1 MGGIG
6 TGCFAIN
13 SRGQLQDFELFNRP
27 SKGLNFPFTFFAVI
41 SAEIGIARKELDFLH
56 DNFKRGK
63 IPTEILAASSGTDKF
78 SC

>member
-1 MGGIG
+1 M
-6 TGCFAIN
+6 
-13 SRGQLQDFELFNRP
+13 LL
-27 SKGLNFPFTFFAVI
+27 KVFAVI

>member
-27 SKGLNFPFTFFAVI
+27 SKGLNFPFTFLLCM
-41 SAEIGIARKELDFLH
+41 EKE
-56 DNFKRGK
+56 KG
-63 IPTEILAASSGTDKF
+63 
-78 SC
+78 